1 MEHFSI
7 ENTINE
13 FTEYIQKQHP
23 VAASKMPNID
33 LYMDQVT
40 TFMEEH
46 LEHCKRYPE
55 DKILTKTMIN
65 NYASFTAAG

>member
-33 LYMDQVT
+33 LYMDS
-40 TFMEEH
+40 
-46 LEHCKRYPE
+46 L
-55 DKILTKTMIN
+55 
-65 NYASFTAAG
+65 